1 LSQAFNVLL
10 IAEFHD
16 IQEADQKEIFL
27 RMEEHGLEKIPTVSS
42 AWEMK
47 CDAEDETDAKDLAVQ
62 ALVNICRTYPFE
74 LKLVAHAGQSQIL
87 RRRKKFEA

>member
-1 LSQAFNVLL
+1 LSQIFNVLL

-16 IQEADQKEIFL
+16 IKEADEKEILL
-27 RMEEHGLEKIPTVSS
+27 RMEEHGLEKIPTVNS
-42 AWEMK
+42 AWEMQ
-47 CDAEDETDAKDLAVQ
+47 CAAEDETDAKDQAVQ

>member
-10 IAEFHD
+10 IAEFND
-16 IQEADQKEIFL
+16 IQEADQKGIDL

-42 AWEMK
+42 AWEMR
-47 CDAEDETDAKDLAVQ
+47 CEAEDESGAKDQAVQ

-87 RRRKKFEA
+87 RRRKKFEP

>member
-1 LSQAFNVLL
+1 MSQVFNVLL

-27 RMEEHGLEKIPTVSS
+27 RMEEHGLEKIPTVTS

-47 CDAEDETDAKDLAVQ
+47 CEAEDETDAKDQAVQ

-74 LKLVAHAGQSQIL
+74 LKLLAHAGQSQIV
-87 RRRKKFEA
+87 RRRKKFEP